1 MFKITLRSKIK
12 QICSPDVAT
21 TIIIVIITAKAR
33 LLEITGGEQPGR
45 KCSHET
51 GSQVTS
57 DYFFSVFS
65 FSAGHDKETE
75 AEKAFIDARRY
86 LKNTHSH
93 TWRSHNSVCEET
105 PVYAPSPL
113 HTHTHTSS
121 VSSPWAWSVCLPD
134 VQSKEWGGMKKKGH
148 RKTKTARGVLY
159 RRNYYPNDII

>member
-113 HTHTHTSS
+113 HTHTHILCFFSMSLKRMSARCPKQRVGRYEKERTEKDKDGQR
-121 VSSPWAWSVCLPD
+121 CLI
-134 VQSKEWGGMKKKGH
+134 SEE
-148 RKTKTARGVLY
+148 LLS
-159 RRNYYPNDII
+159 